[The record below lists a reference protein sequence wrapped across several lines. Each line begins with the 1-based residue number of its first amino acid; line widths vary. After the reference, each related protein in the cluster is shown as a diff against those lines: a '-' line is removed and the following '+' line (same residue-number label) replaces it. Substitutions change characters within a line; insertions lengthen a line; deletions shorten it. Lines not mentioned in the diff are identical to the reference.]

1 MMRALGV
8 HGVACPC
15 YSLRSASTGS
25 RRAALMAGTTP
36 ATSVRITE
44 TAMSERAFANVSAM
58 MLAMPRVWS
67 MNWLTGMDM
76 SSTMAMAN
84 TPENS
89 PSIAVS
95 ALKMLATPSLEA
107 PMARR
112 MPISFLRSSTLMYVM
127 MPIMNGFEVAKKLRA
142 DGNKTPILMLTAKDQ
157 NKDIVEGLDSGADD
171 YLPKPFSF
179 EVLGA
184 RVRAL
189 LRRPQDVLDNILTVR
204 DLELDIAN
212 HTAKR
217 ASKYIKLSNKE
228 FAILEYLLRNK
239 NQILSKQNI
248 MTHVWDF
255 DADILPN
262 NVEVFINYLRNKID
276 KPFPGADPI
285 IQTVR
290 GFGYI
295 VKDEIRKA

>member
-1 MMRALGV
+1 MKILVVDDEKRIAKSIKQGLEMDGYAVDIEHDGEDGYNAARADDYDLII
-8 HGVACPC
+8 
-15 YSLRSASTGS
+15 L
-25 RRAALMAGTTP
+25 
-36 ATSVRITE
+36 
-44 TAMSERAFANVSAM
+44 
-58 MLAMPRVWS
+58 
-67 MNWLTGMDM
+67 D
-76 SSTMAMAN
+76 
-84 TPENS
+84 
-89 PSIAVS
+89 
-95 ALKMLATPSLEA
+95 
-107 PMARR
+107 
-112 MPISFLRSSTLMYVM
+112 VM

-204 DLELDIAN
+204 DLELDVAN
-212 HTAKR
+212 HIAER
-217 ASKYIKLSNKE
+217 AGKYIKLSNKE

-276 KPFPGADPI
+276 KPFPGTDPI

>member
-1 MMRALGV
+1 MKILVVDDEKRIAKSIKQGLEMDGYAVDIEYDGEDGYNAARADDYDLII
-8 HGVACPC
+8 
-15 YSLRSASTGS
+15 L
-25 RRAALMAGTTP
+25 
-36 ATSVRITE
+36 
-44 TAMSERAFANVSAM
+44 
-58 MLAMPRVWS
+58 
-67 MNWLTGMDM
+67 D
-76 SSTMAMAN
+76 
-84 TPENS
+84 
-89 PSIAVS
+89 
-95 ALKMLATPSLEA
+95 
-107 PMARR
+107 
-112 MPISFLRSSTLMYVM
+112 VM

-217 ASKYIKLSNKE
+217 AGKDIKLSNKE
-228 FAILEYLLRNK
+228 FAILE
-239 NQILSKQNI
+239 NI

-276 KPFPGADPI
+276 KPFPGTDPI